1 MNSLGKLFDKD
12 GILEQSIEGFRFRP
26 QQLEMAEAVSGTL
39 EEGGVLVC
47 EAGTGT
53 GKTFAYLLP
62 ALLSERKVVISTGTK
77 NLQDQLFRR
86 DLPRIRELAGR
97 GIKAA
102 LLKGRSNY
110 LCINRMQSA
119 GFDTRASVPVIADML
134 EQVRAWAG
142 KTRHGDIAELTGIP
156 EDAAVWPL
164 VTSTTDN
171 CLGQECPD
179 YEGCHLVEARR
190 AAQEADLVV
199 VNHHLLCADFALKDE
214 GFGELLPSTDAF
226 IVDEAHQLPDVAN
239 QFFGLSVST
248 RQLQELT
255 RDTRVA
261 WRQAAMKQSG
271 IPDAC
276 DLLDRAV
283 RDFRLL
289 LGMSERRAAWK
300 ELQQD
305 ERQVAALDLFIERL
319 QGLASA
325 LESAEG
331 SDKALDGA
339 LERSRQLHAI
349 AERIASD
356 DDSNNVRW
364 YETTRMGFRL
374 SQTPLEIAEAFQKQM
389 WHHAMAWVFTS
400 ATLAVGEDF
409 SHFCNQLGLD
419 EETRTEKWDSPFD
432 YAQQALWYVPKG
444 LVEPS
449 HAEFVER
456 VLKASL
462 PVIEASGGKAFLLF
476 TSYRALNRAAEI
488 LEEQELDY
496 PLLVQGRAPKNELLN
511 SFREAGNAVLLATG
525 SFWEGVDV
533 QGDALSVVI
542 IDKLP
547 FAAPGDPL
555 MQARLDALKARG
567 VNPFMQYQV
576 PQAVI
581 ALKQGA
587 GRLIRGSDDTGVLMV
602 CDLRLLTKPYGKTFI
617 NAMPPFARTRELEE
631 VRAFLEY
638 KKDAQPAGN

>member
-1 MNSLGKLFDKD
+1 MKSLGELFHKD

-39 EEGGVLVC
+39 EKGGVLVC

-97 GIKAA
+97 GIRAA

-110 LCINRMQSA
+110 LCINRMHSA
-119 GFDTRASVPVIADML
+119 GFDNRASVPVIADML

-255 RDTRVA
+255 RDTQIA
-261 WRQAAMKQSG
+261 WRQAAMKQSE

-276 DLLDRAV
+276 DQLDLAV

-305 ERQVAALDLFIERL
+305 ERQVAALDFFIERL
-319 QGLASA
+319 QELASV
-325 LESAEG
+325 LETAEG
-331 SDKALDGA
+331 SDKALDSA

-364 YETTRMGFRL
+364 FETTRMGFRL

-419 EETRTEKWDSPFD
+419 AETRTEKWDSPFD
-432 YAQQALWYVPKG
+432 YAHQALWYVPKG

-456 VLKASL
+456 VLDASL

-488 LEEQELDY
+488 LEEQGLDY

-511 SFREAGNAVLLATG
+511 SFRKAGNAVLLATG

-587 GRLIRGSDDTGVLMV
+587 GRLIRGSDDTGILMV

-617 NAMPPFARTRELEE
+617 NAMPPFARTRELDE
-631 VRAFLEY
+631 VRAFLEH
-638 KKDAQPAGN
+638 KKDAQPAGH